1 MDWFPDVPDISVSHM
16 EVQGTNVVSLESLSL
31 AGTQIQSLTVA
42 NNKLRRISEKAF
54 RYIHLTCMFFQ

>member
-1 MDWFPDVPDISVSHM
+1 M

-42 NNKLRRISEKAF
+42 NNKLRKVSEKAF
-54 RYIHLTCMFFQ
+54 RYVKWMC